1 MTIEDDA
8 GGPELPIHAGGQGV
22 WQARMLRTFG
32 RSVSMCVALT
42 GETGRVV
49 RHLLENEGVVP
60 GDVYRRL
67 AADLGAAGTSPIVD
81 LSGARL
87 AAALEGGVRLVKV
100 SDEELRASGDAGDGS
115 VPELVAA
122 ARRIRDAGAGSVVV
136 SRAGTATLLIDGGF
150 ALAESVPVMEAV
162 DSLGAGDSFTAAY
175 AEGLDVVVAAP
186 ASEASGSSASITGA
200 EASGRIRMERRRI
213 EGLDVP
219 CHAVRAAP
227 ALIALI
233 AAHGAFGTVPD
244 LVLSG
249 VNRGANI
256 GRAILHSGTVGAA
269 LTGGANGARS
279 LAVSLD
285 VGTHPESPEW
295 EAAARLTRT
304 LLRSL
309 IGCSAGTVLNLNVPN
324 HPDAPGRPVREATLA
339 PFGIVQTTAAEAGE
353 GEIRLTV
360 ADLEGGHEPHSDAA
374 LLAGGHPTIT
384 SITGIG
390 EAPLPEGFATVD
402 G

>member
-1 MTIEDDA
+1 MTTVLITNDDGIESP
-8 GGPELPIHAGGQGV
+8 GLHA
-22 WQARMLRTFG
+22 
-32 RSVSMCVALT
+32 
-42 GETGRVV
+42 
-49 RHLLENEGVVP
+49 
-60 GDVYRRL
+60 L
-67 AADLGAAGTSPIVD
+67 AA
-81 LSGARL
+81 
-87 AAALEGGVRLVKV
+87 
-100 SDEELRASGDAGDGS
+100 
-115 VPELVAA
+115 
-122 ARRIRDAGAGSVVV
+122 
-136 SRAGTATLLIDGGF
+136 
-150 ALAESVPVMEAV
+150 
-162 DSLGAGDSFTAAY
+162 AAY

-200 EASGRIRMERRRI
+200 EASGRIRMERRSI
-213 EGLDVP
+213 EGLDMP
-219 CHAVRAAP
+219 CHAVHAAP

-269 LTGGANGARS
+269 LTGGSNGARS

-285 VGTHPESPEW
+285 VGMRPASHEW
-295 EAAARLTRT
+295 EAAASLTRT
-304 LLRSL
+304 VLRAL

-324 HPDAPGRPVREATLA
+324 HPDAHDRPIREATLA

-360 ADLEGGHEPHSDAA
+360 ADLEGEHDPRSDAA
-374 LLAGGHPTIT
+374 LLAAGHPTLT
-384 SITGIG
+384 AITGIG
-390 EAPLPEGFATVD
+390 ETPLPEGFAIAD